1 MSLRIKKITCD
12 FEDMEKLTKLN
23 IEAFPE
29 GERMPVSEMFSLIH
43 GKKIE
48 VTALYDE
55 KEFVG
60 FYALA
65 IRKTIGY
72 ILFLAI
78 CSEKRSKGY
87 GSKALFLM
95 KEQYANYQLALDMEI
110 IDETAENIEQRKA
123 RKKFYLKNGFYET
136 GFIMRYQDLIM
147 EVLCNEDI
155 FDSSNFK
162 QLLDNLKIK
171 DIPFQLI
178 YAKN

>member
-1 MSLRIKKITCD
+1 M
-12 FEDMEKLTKLN
+12 
-23 IEAFPE
+23 
-29 GERMPVSEMFSLIH
+29 
-43 GKKIE
+43 
-48 VTALYDE
+48 
-55 KEFVG
+55 
-60 FYALA
+60 A
-65 IRKTIGY
+65 IRKPIGY

-136 GFIMRYQDLIM
+136 GFMMRYQDLIM
-147 EVLCNEDI
+147 EVLCNEEI